1 MWAIDGT
8 IREAD
13 ERNGEMK
20 QGRRDCEKIGM
31 VRKGNGEYY
40 VGEENKKGGIKE
52 R

>member
-20 QGRRDCEKIGM
+20 QGRRDDEKMGAG
-31 VRKGNGEYY
+31 RKLNEGYE
-40 VGEENKKGGIKE
+40 
-52 R
+52 